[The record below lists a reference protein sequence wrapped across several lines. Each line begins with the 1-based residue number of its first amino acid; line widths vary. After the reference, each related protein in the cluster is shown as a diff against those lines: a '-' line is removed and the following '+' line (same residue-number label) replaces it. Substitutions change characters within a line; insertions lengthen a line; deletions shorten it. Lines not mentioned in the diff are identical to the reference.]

1 MEWLF
6 LNLFIFF
13 LIIIIRL
20 WWILPKNTTAN
31 GLQKQRLHPCSTCII
46 LGSGGHTAEMEQLI
60 KGLDENKYQ
69 PRTYVYANNDQL
81 SRAKIQQLEQNYFTN
96 SFSKTQYYGIP
107 RARNIKQ
114 SLLTTPWSFWL
125 ALKASIKVLYMTMP
139 DTVICNGPG
148 SCLPL
153 CILSFLMKFIG
164 IKHITLVYIE
174 SYARV
179 HELSLTGKLLYGW
192 VDLFLVQWPD
202 LIKKYPK
209 AQYHGIL
216 V

>member
-1 MEWLF
+1 
-6 LNLFIFF
+6 
-13 LIIIIRL
+13 
-20 WWILPKNTTAN
+20 
-31 GLQKQRLHPCSTCII
+31 
-46 LGSGGHTAEMEQLI
+46 MEQLV

-81 SRAKIQQLEQNYFTN
+81 SKSKFQQLEQIYFTN

-153 CILSFLMKFIG
+153 CILSFLMKFLG
-164 IKHITLVYIE
+164 FKHITLVYIE

-179 HELSLTGKLLYGW
+179 RELSLTGKLLYGW

-202 LIKKYPK
+202 LVKKYPK
-209 AQYHGIL
+209 AQYHGTL